1 LIGDGKLPHYA
12 LENIMGRKMVSG
24 IAWTPQQRLLAGI
37 GLALAFGFI
46 LLESIPGLVP
56 RELSARAWRG
66 IALQW
71 FATLVV
77 ALIAFR
83 GLGLGFRD
91 LGIRVPRLMDWLVMV
106 IVLMISVVSVGLVAK
121 LFPGAENS
129 RSAVNQ
135 LSSLH
140 LPIRILLVGTAGICE
155 EFLFRGYG
163 IEVLARFTKD
173 RRVAGL
179 LALFFFGIAHAG
191 IVGWTTQL
199 IFPFLMGAFLT
210 LLYLLRGNLVIAMVM
225 HSLIDTIGIILVP
238 LLNGR

>member
-1 LIGDGKLPHYA
+1 MIGDGKLAQYA
-12 LENIMGRKMVSG
+12 LENSMGRKMVGS
-24 IAWTPQQRLLAGI
+24 IAWTPHQRLLAGI

-46 LLESIPGLVP
+46 LLASIPGLVP
-56 RELSARAWRG
+56 RELSARALRG

-71 FATLVV
+71 FTALLV

-91 LGIRVPRLMDWLVMV
+91 LGIRVPRLMDWLVMA

-173 RRVAGL
+173 RWVAGL
-179 LALFFFGIAHAG
+179 LALFFFGIAHARL
-191 IVGWTTQL
+191 VGWTTQL
-199 IFPFLMGAFLT
+199 IFPFLLGAFLT

>member
-1 LIGDGKLPHYA
+1 
-12 LENIMGRKMVSG
+12 MGRKMVGS
-24 IAWTPQQRLLAGI
+24 IAWTPYQRLLAGF

-46 LLESIPGLVP
+46 LLESIPGLVA
-56 RELSARAWRG
+56 RELSVRALSG
-66 IALQW
+66 VAFQW
-71 FATLVV
+71 FTTLVV

-83 GLGLGFRD
+83 GLGLDFGD
-91 LGIRVPRLMDWLVMV
+91 LGICVPRVMDWLAMA
-106 IVLMISVVSVGLVAK
+106 IVLMISVVSVGLVSK

-140 LPIRILLVGTAGICE
+140 LSIRILLVGTAGICE

-173 RRVAGL
+173 RWLAGL
-179 LALFFFGIAHAG
+179 LTLFFFGIAHAG
-191 IVGWTTQL
+191 LVGWTTQL
-199 IFPFLMGAFLT
+199 IFPFLLGAFLT

-225 HSLIDTIGIILVP
+225 HSLIDAIGIILAP
-238 LLNGR
+238 LFHGR